1 MGLVAKYLLER
12 NGLGNADTAT
22 PASEQNYFRFHMKAM
37 GSLHCIS
44 NSCDNLLGLDEVSD
58 GGVQNSVVE
67 AQPNLVSSSGAARS
81 RG

>member
-1 MGLVAKYLLER
+1 MGLLAKYLLER
-12 NGLGNADTAT
+12 NGLGNADTST
-22 PASEQNYFRFHMKAM
+22 PSEQNYFRFHTKAM

-58 GGVQNSVVE
+58 GDVQNSVEE
-67 AQPNLVSSSGAARS
+67 AQPSVESLSAARS